1 MQMTQLEVGKPFPV
15 MAGRGEGVIFNIDDA
30 GAMLIYNFRRPT
42 EKEIAAVKQDQ
53 PFEIRFLELDG
64 IIWIL
69 SKCGSLEWTD
79 APYNPRTSQ
88 LGNLPSFGENQGLGL
103 TLMMTD
109 ANTAIIKSLRMIGLG
124 TKFSKAL
131 IEATANQRAMP
142 MDDYEVAA
150 SINNTM
156 NRYSTS
162 QLCQM
167 AQYYFK
173 LK

>member
-1 MQMTQLEVGKPFPV
+1 MTQLEVGKPFPV
-15 MAGRGEGVIFNIDDA
+15 MAGRGEGVIFTIDDS

-79 APYNPRTSQ
+79 APYNPRASS
-88 LGNLPSFGENQGLGL
+88 LSVLPSFGESQGLGL
-103 TLMMTD
+103 MLLMTD
-109 ANTAIIKSLRMIGLG
+109 ASTAIIKSLRMIGLG

-131 IEATANQRAMP
+131 IETTAKLRATP

>member
-1 MQMTQLEVGKPFPV
+1 
-15 MAGRGEGVIFNIDDA
+15 
-30 GAMLIYNFRRPT
+30 ML
-42 EKEIAAVKQDQ
+42 
-53 PFEIRFLELDG
+53 L
-64 IIWIL
+64 
-69 SKCGSLEWTD
+69 
-79 APYNPRTSQ
+79 
-88 LGNLPSFGENQGLGL
+88 
-103 TLMMTD
+103 MTD
-109 ANTAIIKSLRMIGLG
+109 ASTAIIKSLRMIGLG

-131 IEATANQRAMP
+131 IETTAKLRATP